1 MTILV
6 KTSENW
12 AHWNYTNT
20 LLNKKIM
27 KDKIK
32 EVSPIKYFVI

>member
-6 KTSENW
+6 KTLENW

-20 LLNKKIM
+20 LVNKKIM
-27 KDKIK
+27 KIK

>member
-27 KDKIK
+27 KIK
-32 EVSPIKYFVI
+32 EVSSIKYFVI